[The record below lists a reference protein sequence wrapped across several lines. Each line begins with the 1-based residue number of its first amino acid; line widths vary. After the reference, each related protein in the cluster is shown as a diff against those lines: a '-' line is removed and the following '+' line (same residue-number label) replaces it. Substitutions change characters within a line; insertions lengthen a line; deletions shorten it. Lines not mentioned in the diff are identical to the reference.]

1 MNNTR
6 KIKRGSDI
14 VEIYTTTNLA
24 YNGYQ
29 SLHIITRS
37 LEYNRRWTPSFTS
50 HLERSPA
57 EPSDESSSTILYS
70 CIRVYLGAR
79 IVSFPL
85 HSSATKL

>member
-1 MNNTR
+1 MINTR

-29 SLHIITRS
+29 SFHIITRS

-50 HLERSPA
+50 HGPA

-79 IVSFPL
+79 IVSFSL
-85 HSSATKL
+85 HSSATNL